1 MSNQCQ
7 NFECTIHLRVI
18 MIIKAVFVV
27 IVTAIIHV
35 RSDLGDVFRCLSQN
49 LKEVDLC
56 GQVAGPEVMECLRIS
71 TDELLLR
78 DFSHQLHLKLSVY
91 RPGLDHRHADRHTEM
106 RKYLRLRDISTDLV
120 CLILNNCR

>member
-7 NFECTIHLRVI
+7 NFECTIPLRVI

-56 GQVAGPEVMECLRIS
+56 GQVAGPEVMERLRIS

-120 CLILNNCR
+120 CLILNHFR

>member
-1 MSNQCQ
+1 M
-7 NFECTIHLRVI
+7 
-18 MIIKAVFVV
+18 
-27 IVTAIIHV
+27 
-35 RSDLGDVFRCLSQN
+35 RSDLGNVFRCLSQN

-56 GQVAGPEVMECLRIS
+56 GQVVGPEVMERLRIS
-71 TDELLLR
+71 IDELLLR

-120 CLILNNCR
+120 CLILNHCR